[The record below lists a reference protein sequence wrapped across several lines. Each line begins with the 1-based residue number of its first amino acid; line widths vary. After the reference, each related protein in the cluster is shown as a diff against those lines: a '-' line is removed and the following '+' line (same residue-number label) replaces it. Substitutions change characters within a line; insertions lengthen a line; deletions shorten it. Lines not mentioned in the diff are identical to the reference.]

1 MGRTYSKQLKPSG
14 HTEGGRRPGQTRKKP
29 KDLSAC
35 DHEERRSG
43 EGEGVYAVTVCADV
57 SEEYGN
63 GEGAVLQDLSRLS
76 ADTCRYISLAADSV
90 RGWGHELWR

>member
-1 MGRTYSKQLKPSG
+1 M
-14 HTEGGRRPGQTRKKP
+14 
-29 KDLSAC
+29 
-35 DHEERRSG
+35 
-43 EGEGVYAVTVCADV
+43 YAVTVCADV

-76 ADTCRYISLAADSV
+76 ADTRRYISLAADSV